1 MSMDSIL
8 IIIFYLILCA
18 GVLGFIIGSSIL
30 NKEADEALEEKQLDK
45 ELQNFIRQREEILSN
60 DEGFE

>member
-1 MSMDSIL
+1 MSIDSIL

>member
-1 MSMDSIL
+1 MSIDSIL
-8 IIIFYLILCA
+8 IIIFYLVLCA
-18 GVLGFIIGSSIL
+18 GVLGFIICSSIL